1 MKSGGTQMKLIPRSE
16 FDADLF
22 AEEMGNVHT
31 PKDAESFRD
40 WLLFEGYKS
49 TDDMTNG
56 ECIKLPPSV
65 SFVKRLS

>member
-1 MKSGGTQMKLIPRSE
+1 MKLIPRSE

-49 TDDMTNG
+49 TDEMTNG
-56 ECIKLPPSV
+56 EWYSLLNSWAEDV
-65 SFVKRLS
+65 NWRETV